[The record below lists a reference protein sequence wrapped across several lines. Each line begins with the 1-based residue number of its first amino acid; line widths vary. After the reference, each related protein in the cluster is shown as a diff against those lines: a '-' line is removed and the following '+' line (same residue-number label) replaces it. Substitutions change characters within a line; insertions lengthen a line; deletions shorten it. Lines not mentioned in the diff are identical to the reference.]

1 MPHQPDVIGV
11 SLSLFLSGSARLSKY
26 YQNPTWIGLYFFAA
40 LRHNTQ
46 YLRQHFTPNKHRTFS
61 TAYFFILHSDK
72 EHTYQV
78 SCRTPCYT
86 HRNTR
91 VAKFKWK
98 YLPIVVLRTTPA
110 KLKGGWALGV
120 CQQQKWLRRRINNVT
135 RCRRRHRQRR
145 RNRQWHWHVQPRAG
159 CDGDREEISV
169 FFCDHTFEI
178 ESSNLKWIIFSRWRI
193 RFLVAYATNRLECV
207 GGCAVALHRT
217 RISRIQWMF
226 HWILMSAFMRNIRR
240 LRPNMSLVSQPH
252 ANIWTAENDESGR
265 QRRRASSSTN
275 DIPFFSRFC
284 LWFAASQWHRV
295 CVCGSTG
302 RPNGFKAKRR
312 KGSTS
317 I

>member
-1 MPHQPDVIGV
+1 MWLA
-11 SLSLFLSGSARLSKY
+11 SLSLFFSLAPLGC
-26 YQNPTWIGLYFFAA
+26 QNIIKIPHEPDCTFS
-40 LRHNTQ
+40 LRCVTIHNI
-46 YLRQHFTPNKHRTFS
+46 YVSISHRTNTEHFQQHIFFS
-61 TAYFFILHSDK
+61 LHSDK

-252 ANIWTAENDESGR
+252 ANIWTAEND
-265 QRRRASSSTN
+265 
-275 DIPFFSRFC
+275 
-284 LWFAASQWHRV
+284 
-295 CVCGSTG
+295 
-302 RPNGFKAKRR
+302 
-312 KGSTS
+312 
-317 I
+317 